1 MDNLNPKTADLLEII
16 HPIDIP
22 DAIKDHSNDDI
33 TRKENSTE
41 SLGEMMEL
49 KRHGRKR
56 KHGQLIKED
65 MLHDKLSHRPKKL
78 YRLDSKTGH
87 LTETTQPL
95 LIDVATSPKHSSDD
109 DDGRDKEISH
119 QNLGEVMK
127 AKRPQRKHKWGS
139 SKKTNVMA
147 PAKLMQNQLKL
158 DVKSPDLMKAIHY
171 NYALMGI
178 NADSSDALDDK
189 ENSTENIGEKMEL
202 KRQEPKRKRGRP
214 SKRKPKSRQKKQK
227 PNPIEPFK
235 GVAKAAGKGGKI
247 AQISKAMKKVTDKLA
262 NKKAAKPTKNV
273 LNLVSRAAGNSF
285 HSMTSQY
292 SSAEDEE
299 IVDYKRI
306 DGKVRNRKKFN
317 SMDPIDDQP
326 LDSYGLPGGEYT
338 DVDLDENDDLCGEC
352 GGMKRQ

>member
-1 MDNLNPKTADLLEII
+1 
-16 HPIDIP
+16 
-22 DAIKDHSNDDI
+22 
-33 TRKENSTE
+33 
-41 SLGEMMEL
+41 
-49 KRHGRKR
+49 
-56 KHGQLIKED
+56 
-65 MLHDKLSHRPKKL
+65 
-78 YRLDSKTGH
+78 
-87 LTETTQPL
+87 
-95 LIDVATSPKHSSDD
+95 
-109 DDGRDKEISH
+109 
-119 QNLGEVMK
+119 
-127 AKRPQRKHKWGS
+127 
-139 SKKTNVMA
+139 MA